1 MDKTTQQRPTS
12 ILFVCMGNIC
22 RSPTAEGVFR
32 HEVRHHRLTDRFL
45 IDSAGT
51 HGYHVGSPPD
61 DRAIAHAA
69 KRGYDLRQLRAR
81 PVTAEDFD
89 NFDIILA
96 MDHTN
101 LRHLKTLAPSRCH
114 HKLELLM
121 HYGHQHSDEEVPD
134 PYQGGSKD
142 FEHAL
147 NLIEDGCR
155 GLIEFLMQRH
165 AARS

>member
-1 MDKTTQQRPTS
+1 M
-12 ILFVCMGNIC
+12 
-22 RSPTAEGVFR
+22 
-32 HEVRHHRLTDRFL
+32 TDRFL

-51 HGYHVGSPPD
+51 HGYHTGSPPD

-81 PVTAEDFD
+81 PVGGEDFD

-101 LRHLKTLAPSRCH
+101 LRHLKSLAPSRCH

-121 HYGHQHSDEEVPD
+121 HYGHEFADEEVPD
-134 PYQGGSKD
+134 PYHGSSKD
-142 FEHAL
+142 FERAL
-147 NLIEDGCR
+147 TLIEDGCK
-155 GLIEFLMQRH
+155 GLIEFLVQRH